1 MQELIRYFVNLLILQ
16 YKNKPKAKA
25 TIEAL
30 TRNAFSDTTGN
41 IFPIEVQNAYNL
53 DTATGKQLDILGKY
67 IGYDRVIPIAI
78 DNTFKYATYD
88 LSSNPNSGYGDYWEE
103 KISFPYAEYRYTSFE
118 YYSLEDN
125 IYKGI
130 LKMNSY
136 LKGKPLSLAG
146 IDEALDYA
154 FDGLIYVI
162 EKDKE
167 LEYHIAQ
174 EVADVLDT
182 QDKIDI
188 LFKKYFPRPMGCTM
202 SVVRDPFFLNVNP
215 VNGAE
220 NYIDENFIYTRT
232 EQSSGIYLET
242 FNGFN
247 VLHNQKFEIQ
257 IKFKIDSSDTFAN
270 LFYTAIDGD
279 NADDDKKYDFGL
291 AKRRITTSFALTNK
305 NSLGQVQYID
315 LINYTDYTDTWVTF
329 KMVRNREEEQTGAI
343 VATLSA
349 NGETIVVNSHW
360 GLAILQNAYFIFGV
374 DLIGS
379 IDLKET
385 WIKIDNNLV
394 WRGVSNKRIQGV

>member
-1 MQELIRYFVNLLILQ
+1 MEDLIRYFTNLLILQ

-30 TRNAFSDTTGN
+30 TRNSFSDTTGK

-53 DTATGKQLDILGKY
+53 DTAVGTQLDVLGKY
-67 IGYDRVIPIAI
+67 LGKDRILKFVV
-78 DNTFKYATYD
+78 DNTFKISEYDALEDPIGFGEYEQELETY
-88 LSSNPNSGYGDYWEE
+88 
-103 KISFPYAEYRYTSFE
+103 PYAEYRYVNYETSVISDE
-118 YYSLEDN
+118 NYRS
-125 IYKGI
+125 I
-130 LKMNSY
+130 LKMLAY
-136 LKGKPLSLAG
+136 LKDKPLSLEN
-146 IDEALDYA
+146 IDIALEQA
-154 FDGLIYVI
+154 FDGLIYII

-174 EVADVLDT
+174 DLFPRLDD
-182 QDKIDI
+182 QDK
-188 LFKKYFPRPMGCTM
+188 LEYVFNKYFPRPMGC
-202 SVVRDPFFLNVNP
+202 SISIVRDPFYLNVNP

-232 EQSSGIYLET
+232 EQSSEMYLET

-247 VLHNQKFEIQ
+247 VLNNQKFEIQ
-257 IKFKIDSSDTFAN
+257 IKFKIDDSYTFFN
-270 LFYTAIDGD
+270 LFFTAIDGD
-279 NADDDKKYDFGL
+279 VSDDDKIYDFGL
-291 AKRRITTSFALTNK
+291 AKRRLTTSFALTNK
-305 NSLGQVQYID
+305 NSLGQVQYVD
-315 LINYTDYTDTWVTF
+315 LMSYANYTDTWVTF
-329 KMVRNREEEQTGAI
+329 KMVRNKEEEATRAI

-385 WIKIDNNLV
+385 WIKIDNKLA
-394 WRGVSNKRIQGV
+394 WRGVSSKRIGV